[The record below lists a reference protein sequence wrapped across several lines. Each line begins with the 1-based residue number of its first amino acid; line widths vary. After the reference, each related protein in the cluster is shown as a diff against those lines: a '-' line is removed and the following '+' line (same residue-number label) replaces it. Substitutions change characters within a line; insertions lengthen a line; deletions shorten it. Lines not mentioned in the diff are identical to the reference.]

1 MHADYSII
9 MNMKKERIAV
19 FGGSFHPVHNGH
31 IALAKHALEAL
42 SLDRVLFVVDRI
54 PPHKTLAEG
63 ASDAQRVDMLRL
75 ATQDE
80 PRFSVE
86 TLELERE
93 GTSYT
98 VDTLTELHARKPD
111 ADFFFLM
118 GSDMLL
124 SFPTWRKPDE
134 IAKLAT
140 LVCTVREGQS
150 GGEEQAAIDLERRF
164 DAKVILLD
172 QVSPLS
178 STEIRS
184 RIRDARPITG
194 LVHPAQE
201 HYIYLHGCY
210 EPNELMPMYERLHR
224 ELTAHRMEHTAY
236 VVQTAILLA
245 ERFGV
250 DAGKARLAALLHD
263 CAKSFPK
270 EQLLPY
276 ADTEPPIL
284 PILHAPA
291 GADYAHTVYGVDDP
305 EVLRAIRLHT
315 TGDADMT
322 DLDRVVYLADM
333 IEPSRDYEGVDEIR
347 NADGLKQMM
356 RLALSRTIWYIK
368 KRNYAVHPAT
378 ERALEAL
385 GGLDGTLR

>member
-1 MHADYSII
+1 
-9 MNMKKERIAV
+9 MKKERIAV
-19 FGGSFHPVHNGH
+19 FGGSFHPVHSGH

-75 ATQDE
+75 AVSDE

-98 VDTLTELHARKPD
+98 VDTLTELHRREPD
-111 ADFFFLM
+111 AEFFFLM

-124 SFPTWRKPDE
+124 SFSTWRMPE
-134 IAKLAT
+134 QIAKLAT

-150 GGEEQAAIDLERRF
+150 GGEEQAAIDLKARF
-164 DAKVILLD
+164 DANVILLS

-178 STEIRS
+178 STEIRT

-194 LVHPAQE
+194 LVHPLEE
-201 HYIYLHGCY
+201 HYIYLNGCY
-210 EPNELMPMYERLHR
+210 EPNELIPMYERLR
-224 ELTAHRMEHTAY
+224 SELTPHRMEHTAF
-236 VVQTAILLA
+236 VVQEAIALA

-250 DAGKARLAALLHD
+250 DVKKARLAALLHD
-263 CAKSFPK
+263 CAKSFP
-270 EQLLPY
+270 EERLLPY

-291 GADYAHTVYGVDDP
+291 GADYAEKVYGVDDP
-305 EVLRAIRLHT
+305 EVLSAIRLHT
-315 TGDADMT
+315 TGDANMS
-322 DLDRVVYLADM
+322 DLDKVVYLADM

-347 NADGLKQMM
+347 NADGLNVMM
-356 RLALSRTIWYIK
+356 RLALSRSIWYIK
-368 KRNYAVHPAT
+368 KRNFDVHPAT
-378 ERALEAL
+378 LRALEYM
-385 GGLDGTLR
+385 GGTDGTIR